1 MGCRQVVNHLW
12 CLGRILLR
20 GVNRAFQGLGGF
32 HRVLAFDLIRMF
44 QGQHI
49 WYGYEIGFPTSS
61 GWSHVMFCDCKPGA
75 PSEITQLTYIFH
87 RRSTGIHAYY
97 QCVYIYMYIYGV
109 CVTVFVP
116 HVQISSPFKTSFI
129 GHFSS
134 YPCLI
139 IAGYSQLF
147 LYILLQFHNSI
158 VHENISMISPLYH
171 RSSDITIIMTIL

>member
-12 CLGRILLR
+12 CLWRIPLR

-61 GWSHVMFCDCKPGA
+61 SWFHVMFCDFKPGA
-75 PSEITQLTYIFH
+75 PSEITQLIYIIQ

-97 QCVYIYMYIYGV
+97 QCAYIYICIYGV

-116 HVQISSPFKTSFI
+116 HVQISFPFKTSFI

-134 YPCLI
+134 YPCLL

-158 VHENISMISPLYH
+158 VHETSPWYPH
-171 RSSDITIIMTIL
+171 YITVLVILPL